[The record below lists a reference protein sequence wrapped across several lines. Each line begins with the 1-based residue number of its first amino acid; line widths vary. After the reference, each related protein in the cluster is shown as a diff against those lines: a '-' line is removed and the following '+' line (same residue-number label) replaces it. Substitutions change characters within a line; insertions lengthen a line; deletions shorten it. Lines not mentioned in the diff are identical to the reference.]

1 MDPRRIA
8 SIAAVLGGIGWLAK
22 VGLIW
27 LEGGETDSVL
37 VTILDV
43 AGWALFA
50 VALAA
55 AGYTLVERAP
65 VWLRAVVAVATP
77 LLVLMV
83 WMLLDQ
89 GIKGVYPGESW
100 LRDEVSVLVA
110 ALIAIVLGFWGFG
123 RHRPEPPAGGRRNP
137 PARGRR
143 AAR

>member
-8 SIAAVLGGIGWLAK
+8 SIAAVVGGVGWLAK
-22 VGLIW
+22 VLLIW
-27 LEGGETDSVL
+27 LSGGENTDEGAVA
-37 VTILDV
+37 ILDIV
-43 AGWALFA
+43 GWAAFA

-65 VWLRAVVAVATP
+65 VWLRGVVAVATP

-89 GIKGVYPGESW
+89 GVKGVYGGESW
-100 LRDEVSVLVA
+100 FRDEVSVLVA
-110 ALIAIVLGFWGFG
+110 AGIALLMGLWGFSK
-123 RHRPEPPAGGRRNP
+123 HRPEPVEKPKP

>member
-27 LEGGETDSVL
+27 LGGGDTDSGL
-37 VTILDV
+37 VTILGV

-50 VALAA
+50 LALAA
-55 AGYTLVERAP
+55 AGYTLVEKAP
-65 VWLRAVVAVATP
+65 VWLRAVVAVAMP

-83 WMLLDQ
+83 WVLLDQ
-89 GIKGVYPGESW
+89 GIKAVYPGESW

-110 ALIAIVLGFWGFG
+110 AVIAIGLGFWGFG
-123 RHRPEPPAGGRRNP
+123 RHRPESSAGRRTP